1 MQTKSPNLL
10 VGAAAATPALPKG
23 DMSSARCWGTL
34 EVDLECSQHVGLA
47 DPLAS
52 GQESVFHITNAE
64 VTVGRGAQ
72 CEWRMSK
79 RLTWISNR
87 HFTLGRDATGNVYI
101 RDHSSNGTTV
111 SLPSLP
117 RRHHL
122 SNAA

>member
-1 MQTKSPNLL
+1 MKLDWVGRAGSEDVGNKNSP
-10 VGAAAATPALPKG
+10 
-23 DMSSARCWGTL
+23 
-34 EVDLECSQHVGLA
+34 CSFPQHVGLA